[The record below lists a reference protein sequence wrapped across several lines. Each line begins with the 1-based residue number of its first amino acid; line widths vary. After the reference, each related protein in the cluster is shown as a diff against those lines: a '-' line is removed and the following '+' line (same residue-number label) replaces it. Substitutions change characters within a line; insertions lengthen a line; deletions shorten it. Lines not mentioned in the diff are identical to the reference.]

1 MWLVLL
7 GCTLACITALSY
19 QLSVD
24 PSSHHHRPDMCCII
38 FLHPVV
44 CVSVPLQVRGK
55 AMGHNSG
62 DLFEL
67 MGDILATA
75 RLDDRAR
82 FTQMV
87 AETKANMEAGIIG
100 SGHR

>member
-1 MWLVLL
+1 
-7 GCTLACITALSY
+7 
-19 QLSVD
+19 
-24 PSSHHHRPDMCCII
+24 
-38 FLHPVV
+38 
-44 CVSVPLQVRGK
+44 
-55 AMGHNSG
+55 MGHNSG

-67 MGDILATA
+67 MGDILSTA

-100 SGHR
+100 SGHRCECTSNCYIASLVSLQHNPAAAAYDTSD